1 PSTRQR
7 YPLSLH
13 DALPICRLPEAPE
26 CSGSNELSRHPR
38 TRLTPRDRSP
48 NLFGTKRTG
57 GAAMAKVAGVTVD
70 TDHWIGGER
79 VGSAAAF
86 TDLSPI
92 DERPVAEVA
101 RGGAAEAEAAVAA
114 AARAFPAWSR
124 TSREERARILHAIA
138 DGVDKRLEELA
149 QDRKGG

>member
-79 VGSAAAF
+79 VGSAAA
-86 TDLSPI
+86 
-92 DERPVAEVA
+92 
-101 RGGAAEAEAAVAA
+101 
-114 AARAFPAWSR
+114 
-124 TSREERARILHAIA
+124 
-138 DGVDKRLEELA
+138 
-149 QDRKGG
+149 DRKSTRLNSSHVKSRMP